1 MRCDDAGVV
10 GGERGGKEE
19 AEHVQRSDV
28 GEAEEQAVPGEAE
41 RESEQRCAEHAYR
54 RSVRARGT
62 GTG

>member
-28 GEAEEQAVPGEAE
+28 GEAEEQAVAGEAE
-41 RESEQRCAEHAYR
+41 RE
-54 RSVRARGT
+54 G
-62 GTG
+62 